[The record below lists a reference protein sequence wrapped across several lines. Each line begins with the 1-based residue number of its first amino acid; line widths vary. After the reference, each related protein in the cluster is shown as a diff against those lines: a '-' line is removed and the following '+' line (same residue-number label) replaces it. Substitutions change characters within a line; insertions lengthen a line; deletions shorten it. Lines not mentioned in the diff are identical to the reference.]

1 MKTDFY
7 KMSTELAKKYNF
19 NVNDNYES
27 YELPKFDT
35 TSSFINQTIKSSKE
49 VDLKKFKEILNI
61 EKNSKNTTVIDVEEN
76 DIIID
81 VKTYEKFVK
90 TENNSMYR
98 LRFLEMIKPT
108 LTSSDEIWGVIRTN
122 AEGNY
127 VIRKNYLKSF
137 VNQNEKK
144 IDVMVVTERDEK
156 DIVTVINV
164 RNINSKREGWLL
176 YKK

>member
-1 MKTDFY
+1 
-7 KMSTELAKKYNF
+7 
-19 NVNDNYES
+19 
-27 YELPKFDT
+27 
-35 TSSFINQTIKSSKE
+35 
-49 VDLKKFKEILNI
+49 
-61 EKNSKNTTVIDVEEN
+61 
-76 DIIID
+76 
-81 VKTYEKFVK
+81 
-90 TENNSMYR
+90 
-98 LRFLEMIKPT
+98 MIKPT